1 MRRTKEEA
9 EQTKQA
15 ILTAAI
21 NVFSERG
28 VAKASLEEIAK
39 AADVTRGAVY
49 WHFKNKIEIFDALH
63 TELHTPFIQRI
74 LEGLEVEH
82 PNPVSQLQDICTKLI
97 LELGQDEQ
105 LCKAIRLF
113 MFKCDYSGDLAQCKE
128 RHNQQKLEKLKVFA
142 AYFEKARHQKM
153 ISVNAKPKIL
163 ALSVNCFI
171 RGVVTE
177 YLESPQEFNLQDDLP
192 LMMQLFFDSILKA
205 GE

>member
-28 VAKASLEEIAK
+28 VAKASLEEVAK

-82 PNPVSQLQDICTKLI
+82 PNPVSQLQDICTNLI
-97 LELGQDEQ
+97 LELDQDEQ

-128 RHNQQKLEKLKVFA
+128 RHNLQKLEKLKVFA
-142 AYFEKARHQKM
+142 AYFEKARYQKM

-192 LMMQLFFDSILKA
+192 LMMQLFFDSILNA
-205 GE
+205 DG

>member
-63 TELHTPFIQRI
+63 AELHTPFIQRI

-82 PNPVSQLQDICTKLI
+82 PNPVIQLQDICTKLI
-97 LELGQDEQ
+97 LELDQDEQ

-113 MFKCDYSGDLAQCKE
+113 MFKCDYSGEFAQCKE
-128 RHNQQKLEKLKVFA
+128 RHNQQKLETLQAFS
-142 AYFEKARHQKM
+142 AYFEKARNQNL
-153 ISVNAKPKIL
+153 IAACASSNIL

-192 LMMQLFFDSILKA
+192 KMMQLFFDSILNTE
-205 GE
+205 G